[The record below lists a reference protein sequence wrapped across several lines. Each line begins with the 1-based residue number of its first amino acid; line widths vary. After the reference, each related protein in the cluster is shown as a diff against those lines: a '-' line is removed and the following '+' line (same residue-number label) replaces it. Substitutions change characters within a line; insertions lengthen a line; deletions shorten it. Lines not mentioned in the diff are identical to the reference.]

1 MEGMTVA
8 VTGAAG
14 FLGSAVAELFGSSGA
29 RVRALVRPTDPK
41 GPFDGDLMEAGW
53 SVRAFEGADLVVHCA
68 ASLGGPLDHQR
79 RVNRDGT
86 EHVARSAALAGVPR
100 LVHISSVA
108 VYGYQG
114 TYFPE
119 TLPLN
124 PSSQAYSTTKAEA
137 EEVARAE
144 FPDVTIIRPGGIFG
158 PGARFWSA
166 NVVKRAKRRLAFNIG
181 MGKGT
186 LPVVYVSDVAD
197 LVAAVATDPVA
208 RGEAFNCC
216 LDPAPTWREYQ
227 AAYGALIGSDRW
239 IPLPVSLARLSAAA
253 VARFGAAGT
262 TRSVIDELLRYAL
275 TAKQFPMDKARSL
288 LGWEPRYDLMTAVAE
303 TASWLRAQGVM

>member
-1 MEGMTVA
+1 MDGTTVA

-14 FLGSAVAELFGSSGA
+14 FLGSAVAELFESRGA
-29 RVRALVRPTDPK
+29 RVRRLVRSTVPAES
-41 GPFDGDLMEAGW
+41 FQGDLKKGGW
-53 SVRAFEGADLVVHCA
+53 PPAAYEGADVVVHCA
-68 ASLGGPLDHQR
+68 ASIGGSPEHQR
-79 RVNRDGT
+79 RVNVDGT
-86 EHVARSAALAGVPR
+86 EHVARQAALAGVPR

-124 PSSQAYSTTKAEA
+124 PSRQGYSTTKAEA
-137 EEVARAE
+137 EVVARRE

-166 NVVKRAKRRLAFNIG
+166 NVVKRARRPLAFNIG
-181 MGKGT
+181 RGRGT
-186 LPVVYVSDVAD
+186 LPVIYVRDVAG
-197 LVAAVATDPVA
+197 LAAAASSATVAK
-208 RGEAFNCC
+208 GEAFNCC

-227 AAYGALIGSDRW
+227 AAYGKLTGSDSW
-239 IPLPVSLARLSAAA
+239 IPLPVSLAKLSAAA
-253 VARFGAAGT
+253 VSRFAAAGS

-275 TAKQFPMDKARSL
+275 APKQFPMDKARSL
-288 LGWEPRYDLMTAVAE
+288 LGWEPSYDLEAAVAE
-303 TASWLRAQGVM
+303 TASWLHDEGVI